1 MRQLVV
7 LFFILLALSA
17 CTTERVIEP
26 SDPKRAAELNAQLGL
41 GYLKQGDFERAEK
54 KLDKALEFD
63 SDNIEAHHYKAEL
76 YRRLAEYEK
85 AEKHYKKA
93 LDLDP
98 KNTTVQ
104 NNFGVYLCDRGE
116 YDKAIAHFQEI
127 IQDPFYKEK
136 AAAYENIG
144 LCQLR
149 QGNLQKAENAF
160 TEALRFNPNMAS
172 SIINLAQMRYDAGR
186 KADAYEFFR
195 RYLQLAQ
202 HTPESLWLGIL
213 LEHERGAKNAVAS
226 YKVLLKGK
234 FPESKQ
240 TQLLK
245 KLEAQGKL

>member
-1 MRQLVV
+1 MKQLGL

-17 CTTERVIEP
+17 CTTERVTEA
-26 SDPKRAAELNAQLGL
+26 SDTKRAAELNAQLGL
-41 GYLKQGDFERAEK
+41 GYLKQGDFQRAEK
-54 KLDKALEFD
+54 KLDKALHYD

-85 AEKHYKKA
+85 AEKHYKIA
-93 LDLDP
+93 LELDP
-98 KNTTVQ
+98 KNTNVQ
-104 NNFGVYLCDRGE
+104 NNYGVYLCDRGE
-116 YDKAIAHFQEI
+116 YDKAISHFQAI

-160 TEALRFNPNMAS
+160 TEALKFNPNMAN
-172 SIINLAQMRYDAGR
+172 SIISLAQMRYDSGR
-186 KADAYEFFR
+186 KADAYDYFR

-213 LEHERGAKNAVAS
+213 LESERGSKNAVAS
-226 YKVLLKGK
+226 YKVILKGK
-234 FPESKQ
+234 FPDSKQ
-240 TQLLK
+240 AQLLK
-245 KLEAQGKL
+245 KLEYQGKL